1 MKSKQLQQQNDL
13 NQQYVNLAKQRE
25 GAGLLQEGM
34 QADPSGNV
42 TYNPQQQQIH
52 DVTQQT
58 QLANTMRAQRNTD
71 PNSPES
77 QTKRNFMKQT
87 LNEVSPGFGDHTI
100 PNEMSGAD
108 LTEQEP
114 LIGHLF
120 NGLSADAKARIT
132 AQSGYDKALM
142 QAQNKSEISDQVT
155 KARQDMLEK
164 QLNNQ
169 QLIQG
174 MKGDQSKDKNDA
186 AQEEKYQNWKTQ
198 NIQKISPMNA
208 TIRTGAGT
216 AQQQLQRIDRVK
228 QVINGP
234 NGLNLTPQQKAIF
247 AADVQALVG
256 GTPNGEMANKI
267 IPPSLQSDANGAYNY
282 IFNKAN
288 PDHSAALIK
297 PLSDLVNREQST
309 IQGELKSWQYP
320 QMYSIENKIKKHGED
335 NGEDELGEVLKMN
348 AIDPADYA
356 RYRMTGQIDAPQPTK
371 PQAAPKK
378 SSGPQYSSGKSY
390 NLPDGN
396 TYLFKGGNPKDKSNW
411 EQTNGLGGL
420 LNRGKGLL
428 GL

>member
-100 PNEMSGAD
+100 PDEMSGAD

-216 AQQQLQRIDRVK
+216 AGQQLQRIQRLK
-228 QVINGP
+228 QLLAGGNNLNKQQTEELAIGLQSVLGGGSGNG
-234 NGLNLTPQQKAIF
+234 TQVQQLLPKSATG
-247 AADVQALVG
+247 DVQSLMSYFTNNPEKLNQQSFVK
-256 GTPNGEMANKI
+256 PMA
-267 IPPSLQSDANGAYNY
+267 
-282 IFNKAN
+282 
-288 PDHSAALIK
+288 
-297 PLSDLVNREQST
+297 DLLDREQST
-309 IQGELKSWQYP
+309 IQGQLKSWQYP
-320 QMYSIENKIKKHGED
+320 QVYSIENKIKKHGED
-335 NGEDELGEVLKMN
+335 NGEDEIGEVLKMN
-348 AIDPADYA
+348 SIDPADYY
-356 RYRMTGQIDAPQPTK
+356 RYRQTGQVETPQAPQ

-378 SSGPQYSSGKSY
+378 AAASQYSAGKTY
-390 NLPDGN
+390 HLPDGN
-396 TYLFKGGNPKDKSNW
+396 TYLFKGGNPKNKSNW
-411 EQTNGLGGL
+411 EQQNGLGGL